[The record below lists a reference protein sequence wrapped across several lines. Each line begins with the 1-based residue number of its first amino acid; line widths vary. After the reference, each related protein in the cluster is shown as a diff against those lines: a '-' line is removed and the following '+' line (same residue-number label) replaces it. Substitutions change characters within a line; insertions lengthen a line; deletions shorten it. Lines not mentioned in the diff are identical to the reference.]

1 MVLVF
6 FIYGLAFFCMGF
18 AIALESGQSSGL
30 RLAGALPFL
39 AAFGILHGL
48 TEWSD
53 TLLLVQ
59 AAVPA
64 TISMDSLRLAR
75 TILMGVSTLA
85 LVQFGSSLLRGAEA
99 PEKRGRVATSVL
111 RWTLGYA
118 PALLGLA
125 WLAVLVLLSAIGYPV
140 GSRQWLTHAD
150 IWARFLLYLPGS
162 VLAGT
167 GLISEARRLEEA
179 DFANIARDARFAAAT
194 FFLNA
199 LVAGLV
205 VPPGQQLPDLALD
218 YDRFQSLFGVPVQLL
233 RALSAVAI
241 AFFMLRV
248 LRVFRFKTQRQVE
261 EAERRRLLAA
271 LEERERI
278 AREMHDGIAQVVGF
292 LNLRIRVARQM
303 LSSGRLADAEAELDQ
318 IQRIVREAYS
328 DIRQSIG
335 SLRTATGLEQGLEA
349 AIRESAADFSDQ
361 NGIPVE
367 LALDEGKGIS
377 FPQEAEVQ
385 LVRIV
390 QEALTNVRKHA
401 RATKVWI
408 RLERHDGAALLA
420 VEDDGIGF
428 DPSGSD
434 ARRRRCFGLET
445 MRERAESIGARM
457 EVISVPGEG
466 TRVQVRLP
474 LGQRATGSRASHE
487 DTAGR

>member
-1 MVLVF
+1 
-6 FIYGLAFFCMGF
+6 
-18 AIALESGQSSGL
+18 
-30 RLAGALPFL
+30 
-39 AAFGILHGL
+39 
-48 TEWSD
+48 
-53 TLLLVQ
+53 
-59 AAVPA
+59 
-64 TISMDSLRLAR
+64 
-75 TILMGVSTLA
+75 
-85 LVQFGSSLLRGAEA
+85 
-99 PEKRGRVATSVL
+99 
-111 RWTLGYA
+111 
-118 PALLGLA
+118 
-125 WLAVLVLLSAIGYPV
+125 
-140 GSRQWLTHAD
+140 
-150 IWARFLLYLPGS
+150 
-162 VLAGT
+162 
-167 GLISEARRLEEA
+167 
-179 DFANIARDARFAAAT
+179 
-194 FFLNA
+194 
-199 LVAGLV
+199 
-205 VPPGQQLPDLALD
+205 
-218 YDRFQSLFGVPVQLL
+218 VQLL